1 MGEGI
6 SPSPVAANY
15 RGRARL
21 SRVKPR
27 RGRRSRP
34 WTGWCTRDSPF
45 ERDSGL
51 RRTHTKP
58 GRAGFTIPPQSRR
71 ATQAD
76 SPVRAAQNIERRCAW
91 CAIGR
96 RPQEV
101 TCAGL
106 FRMFTEATVPSC
118 SVCEEDTTSGVNT
131 RVRVLADD
139 LTSNPADLPR
149 SRKQATPPETKMKPG
164 PAGGRRGHHFRRSA
178 NDRCTLWQRLLQARW
193 SG

>member
-1 MGEGI
+1 M
-6 SPSPVAANY
+6 VRR
-15 RGRARL
+15 RGRAAYVERALAARESALEQHRL
-21 SRVKPR
+21 RCAPEQGEYAPIRGLVVISVASSMGRRNTSITPLHRVSNAR
-27 RGRRSRP
+27 ALRGRL
-34 WTGWCTRDSPF
+34 
-45 ERDSGL
+45 L
-51 RRTHTKP
+51 R
-58 GRAGFTIPPQSRR
+58 
-71 ATQAD
+71 
-76 SPVRAAQNIERRCAW
+76 W

-149 SRKQATPPETKMKPG
+149 SRKQATQPETKMKPG